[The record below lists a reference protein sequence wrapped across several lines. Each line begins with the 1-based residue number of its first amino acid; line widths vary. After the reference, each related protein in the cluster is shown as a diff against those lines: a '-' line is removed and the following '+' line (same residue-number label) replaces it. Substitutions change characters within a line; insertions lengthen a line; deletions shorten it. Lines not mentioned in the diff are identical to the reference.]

1 MATLYLASN
10 FQNEI
15 SNIDQIFEIFGPV
28 VEKWVVCD
36 SGSDDGTQDRLR
48 EIVGDK
54 LILIETDAIKIN
66 GYGYARTKLIEYCE
80 GADWV
85 LIIDGDERMLPED
98 VEKLKVLVEEN
109 RNYDIHWLPRCHYQD
124 WEMTKVEYGS
134 MDNIG
139 NDWREAVLINP
150 DWQPRLIRRTM
161 MNGRSKVQYKRRV
174 HELIEG
180 VNSETR
186 DVDKNPVLRH
196 FGWLKTPEK
205 KKNVEELCN
214 KLWKMDCE
222 NVELAST
229 YTEEIKFG
237 SASYSNPW
245 NIVRNEDV

>member
-1 MATLYLASN
+1 MASLYLASN

-15 SNIDQIFEIFGPV
+15 VNVDRLWEIFGPV
-28 VEKWVVCD
+28 VDKYVVCD
-36 SGSDDGTQDRLR
+36 SGSTDGTQNRLR
-48 EIVGDK
+48 ELAGDK
-54 LILIETDAIKIN
+54 LLLIETDAIKIN

-109 RNYDIHWLPRCHYQD
+109 RNYDIHWLPRCHYQN

-134 MDNIG
+134 MDNVG
-139 NDWREAVLINP
+139 CDWKVAISINP

-161 MNGRSKVQYKRRV
+161 VNGRSKVQYKRRV
-174 HELIEG
+174 HELVEG
-180 VNSETR
+180 VNAETR
-186 DVDKNPVLRH
+186 DVDKNPVIRH
-196 FGWLKTPEK
+196 FGWLKTDARKTEIAS
-205 KKNVEELCN
+205 LCD
-214 KLWKMDCE
+214 KLWKMDLE
-222 NVELAST
+222 NKAVAET

-245 NIVRNEDV
+245 NTVRNEDV